1 MTMWAARDHDV
12 IRVPQDRREAAL
24 WALKIAPVC
33 GIVGL
38 AAGWAVG
45 RWRAARCGD

>member
-24 WALKIAPVC
+24 WALKAVPPCV
-33 GIVGL
+33 VLGL
-38 AAGWAVG
+38 AAGWLIG
-45 RWRAARCGD
+45 WRKAQR